1 MLGIKLNY
9 HFLYEFTIKYFVIE
23 DIGGF
28 VGLYL
33 FDEVYKIKDNKEIMG
48 FSFGNK
54 RNLEQ
59 GESLL
64 LENWNS

>member
-33 FDEVYKIKDNKEIMG
+33 FDEVYKIKDSKEIMG

-54 RNLEQ
+54 RNLEK
-59 GESLL
+59 
-64 LENWNS
+64 

>member
-9 HFLYEFTIKYFVIE
+9 HFLCEFTIKYFVIV

-59 GESLL
+59 
-64 LENWNS
+64 

>member
-1 MLGIKLNY
+1 MLEKKLNY

-54 RNLEQ
+54 RNLEK
-59 GESLL
+59 
-64 LENWNS
+64 

>member
-1 MLGIKLNY
+1 MLEKKLNY
-9 HFLYEFTIKYFVIE
+9 HSLYEFTTKYFVIE

-28 VGLYL
+28 GGLYL
-33 FDEVYKIKDNKEIMG
+33 FDEVYKIKDSKEIMG

-59 GESLL
+59 
-64 LENWNS
+64 

>member
-1 MLGIKLNY
+1 MLEKKLNY

-33 FDEVYKIKDNKEIMG
+33 FDEVYKIKDSKEIMG

-59 GESLL
+59 
-64 LENWNS
+64 